1 MNARTRALLSGGVL
15 TLACL
20 ALVLDSCS
28 GGEEVPPGGEGAP
41 PAAVDST
48 SAEAAVA
55 VVRDY
60 YAAIAARDYER
71 AYRRWSSE
79 GQSSGQTFAEFQ
91 AGFAETETVEVE
103 PAWNS
108 AKVWRVKV
116 GRISALGQLASTLAH
131 ELAQPLAATSA
142 NVDAGLLHLGREKPD
157 LKELGSILSDI
168 GNDHR
173 RASKIINRTRELF
186 KRHAIEMKSLS
197 VEDVV
202 QDVVSL
208 VRAEAA
214 SKDVIL
220 HLLMQPGLPLVFGD
234 RVHLSQVLLNLV
246 MNSIHALQSR
256 PFHARR
262 ITIEARADEAKGEV
276 EVTVLDSGPGIP
288 DSLVDEVFKPFFTTK
303 SEGMGIGLALSRTII
318 EAHGGRMW
326 MDRKAQRDGAVFR
339 FTLRR
344 AAERAVDV
352 EIGVVS
358 DKDKLLV
365 ANSGHIPEAIR

>member
-1 MNARTRALLSGGVL
+1 MTRLEL
-15 TLACL
+15 
-20 ALVLDSCS
+20 
-28 GGEEVPPGGEGAP
+28 
-41 PAAVDST
+41 
-48 SAEAAVA
+48 AEA
-55 VVRDY
+55 
-60 YAAIAARDYER
+60 R
-71 AYRRWSSE
+71 A
-79 GQSSGQTFAEFQ
+79 QLAQ
-91 AGFAETETVEVE
+91 VE
-103 PAWNS
+103 
-108 AKVWRVKV
+108 
-116 GRISALGQLASTLAH
+116 RISVLGQLASTLAH

-142 NVDAGLLHLGREKPD
+142 NVDAGLTQLERKKPD
-157 LKELGSILSDI
+157 LEELRSILSDI

-173 RASKIINRTRELF
+173 RASKIINRMRELF
-186 KRHAIEMKSLS
+186 KRHSIEMQPLS

-208 VRAEAA
+208 VRPEAT
-214 SKDVIL
+214 SKHVVL

-234 RVHLSQVLLNLV
+234 RVHLSQVLLNLL

-256 PFHARR
+256 PFDARR
-262 ITIEARADEAKGEV
+262 ITVEARADDAKGEV

-326 MDRKAQRDGAVFR
+326 MDRKTQQDGAVFR

-344 AAERAVDV
+344 AAERAVNV
-352 EIGVVS
+352 EIDVVS
-358 DKDKLLV
+358 DKNKLLV